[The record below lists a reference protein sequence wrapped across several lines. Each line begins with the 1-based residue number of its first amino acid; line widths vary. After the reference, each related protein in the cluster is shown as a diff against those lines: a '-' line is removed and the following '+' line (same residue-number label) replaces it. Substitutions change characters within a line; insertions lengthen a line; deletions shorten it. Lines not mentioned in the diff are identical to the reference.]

1 MRLVVTGGGTGGHVF
16 PAIEVAQSAR
26 ARGAD
31 VAYFGSLR
39 GQEGQTSQV
48 AGIEF
53 RGFPAQP
60 LWSLKTLRG
69 WKSAI
74 GLLKASAAARQA
86 MATHRPDV
94 VFSTGGYSAAPIM
107 YAARKLGVP
116 LVIHEQNSIP
126 GRSNRIFAKV
136 AASVGVT
143 FHRSLRVFG
152 ASATRVGLPVRKEL
166 VAMAAGIRERTHV
179 VVVGGS
185 QGAQAVNAVAAR
197 AADSDAPHPWI
208 HATGPSNFDAEAA
221 AKARPGYRV
230 EPYLDVA
237 QMGGALA
244 SAAVV
249 LGRAGASTMTEIAWF
264 GLPSILVPLP
274 SAMDDH
280 QTENAREFEALGIA
294 TLLPQSEATPERV
307 LDLVRHW
314 READPVAIQAK
325 CAEWIVPD
333 STERILA
340 MLDAA
345 CAKAPLS

>member
-1 MRLVVTGGGTGGHVF
+1 MRLIVTGGGTGGHVF
-16 PAIEVAQSAR
+16 PAMEVAQSAK
-26 ARGAD
+26 ARGAE

-39 GQEGQTSQV
+39 GQEGQASQV

-60 LWSLKTLRG
+60 LWSLKTPRG

-74 GLLKASAAARQA
+74 ALLRASAAARQA
-86 MATHRPDV
+86 MAAHRPDV
-94 VFSTGGYSAAPIM
+94 VFSTGGYSAAPVM

-126 GRSNRIFAKV
+126 GRSNRIFSKV

-143 FHRSLRVFG
+143 FNRSLRVFG

-166 VAMAAGIRERTHV
+166 VAMAAGARERTHV

-197 AADSDAPHPWI
+197 AAEADAPHPWI

-237 QMGGALA
+237 HMGSALA

-274 SAMDDH
+274 IAMDDH

-307 LDLVRHW
+307 LALVRHW
-314 READPVAIQAK
+314 READPAVIQAK

-333 STERILA
+333 SVDRILA

-345 CAKAPLS
+345 RSKAPLS

>member
-1 MRLVVTGGGTGGHVF
+1 MKLVVTGGGTGGHVF
-16 PAIEVAQSAR
+16 PAMEVAIEAR
-26 ARGAD
+26 SRGMD

-39 GQEGQTSQV
+39 GQEGEASRV
-48 AGIEF
+48 AGVAF
-53 RGFPAQP
+53 QGFPAQP

-74 GLLKASAAARQA
+74 GLMKASATARQA
-86 MATHRPDV
+86 MAAHRPDV

-126 GRSNRIFAKV
+126 GRSNRIFAKY
-136 AASVGVT
+136 AAAVGVT

-152 ASATRVGLPVRKEL
+152 ATAVRVGLPVRKEL
-166 VAMAAGIRERTHV
+166 LAAAVGARRRTHV

-185 QGAQAVNAVAAR
+185 QGAQAVNAVAEK
-197 AADSDAPHPWI
+197 AADADAPHPWI
-208 HATGPSNFDAEAA
+208 HATGPANFDAAIAA
-221 AKARPGYRV
+221 RARAGYRV
-230 EPYLDVA
+230 EPYLNVD
-237 QMGGALA
+237 QMGQALA

-264 GLPSILVPLP
+264 GLPSILIPLP
-274 SAMDDH
+274 IAMDDH

-314 READPVAIQAK
+314 READPADIQAK

-333 STERILA
+333 SVDRILA

-345 CAKAPLS
+345 CTKAPLS